1 MGQIQ
6 DISTLDFSKKINKS
20 TKNESY
26 KIVKNNVQ
34 INNQELINFIKENIT
49 KEKWQTTLFPLDYV
63 AKNNAKSKEQ
73 IDFFENKIKERTR
86 KLLNKIQEI
95 LNE

>member
-1 MGQIQ
+1 MRQAR
-6 DISTLDFSKKINKS
+6 KINKS
-20 TKNESY
+20 TLEGTY
-26 KIVKNNVQ
+26 KIIKNNLQ
-34 INNQELINFIKENIT
+34 INKKELINFIKENIT